1 MRCLARALGC
11 LGEGIKKLEEQMA
24 KLMPEELRRLRY
36 LHNSFSY
43 IVSHLWNNLPVD
55 IKETDSLAI
64 FKNKLHN
71 VVLSKAA
78 CLCSSCS

>member
-1 MRCLARALGC
+1 M
-11 LGEGIKKLEEQMA
+11 KKLEEQMA
-24 KLMPEELRRLRY
+24 KLMPEELRRLR
-36 LHNSFSY
+36 HNSFSY
-43 IVSHLWNNLPVD
+43 IVSHLWSNLPVD

-64 FKNKLHN
+64 FKKKLHN